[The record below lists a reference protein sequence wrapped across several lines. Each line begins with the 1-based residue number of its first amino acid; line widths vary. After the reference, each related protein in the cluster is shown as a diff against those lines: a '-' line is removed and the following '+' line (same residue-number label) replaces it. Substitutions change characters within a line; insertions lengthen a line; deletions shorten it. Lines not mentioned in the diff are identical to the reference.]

1 MKVTLKSARVNA
13 ALTQSQAAK
22 QLEISVDTLR
32 NWENMAT
39 FPNAKQIAKIE
50 LVYGVNYNDIIFLP
64 KNYA

>member
-13 ALTQSQAAK
+13 GLTQNQAAK

-32 NWENMAT
+32 NWETMTT

-50 LVYGVNYNDIIFLP
+50 TVYRVNYNDIIFLP
-64 KNYA
+64 QNYA